1 MGAGYLPR
9 LAGFAL
15 ALSAATAHAAPRA
28 RTAPSAAPAAA
39 GVAKGGK
46 GHAPAPPD
54 TATTTAPT
62 PPVHD
67 APEKSVQGQPK
78 GGAATSPGGAVQTE
92 ESKEGVK
99 TYKFGAVEVESRLK
113 SPELIYFMRRVRAEF
128 AAGELGHRSFMPEL
142 HSTERLPTFR

>member
-9 LAGFAL
+9 LALVLVVLTG
-15 ALSAATAHAAPRA
+15 SVSGAAKPPRGPGKAKPQTQTAEPAP
-28 RTAPSAAPAAA
+28 
-39 GVAKGGK
+39 GKAKPQPQTPEPGAS
-46 GHAPAPPD
+46 APAPK
-54 TATTTAPT
+54 
-62 PPVHD
+62 D
-67 APEKSVQGQPK
+67 APEKGVQGQQK
-78 GGAATSPGGAVQTE
+78 SSGASPLNAVQTE

-128 AAGELGHRSFMPEL
+128 AAGELGHRSFLPEL

>member
-9 LAGFAL
+9 LAWFLL
-15 ALSAATAHAAPRA
+15 ALSTVAHAAPKA
-28 RTAPSAAPAAA
+28 RTATGAPAQPAASTARAGKARAAAPA
-39 GVAKGGK
+39 
-46 GHAPAPPD
+46 PD
-54 TATTTAPT
+54 TSAAT
-62 PPVHD
+62 PPAHD

-78 GGAATSPGGAVQTE
+78 AGPSPTPATAVQTE
-92 ESKEGVK
+92 ENKEGVK

>member
-9 LAGFAL
+9 LAGFFVVLAL
-15 ALSAATAHAAPRA
+15 ASSSEAKPPRAPATAPGATPAATRA
-28 RTAPSAAPAAA
+28 GKAKPPAQS
-39 GVAKGGK
+39 
-46 GHAPAPPD
+46 PAPPEPGS
-54 TATTTAPT
+54 TAP
-62 PPVHD
+62 PPTE
-67 APEKSVQGQPK
+67 APEKGVQGQPK
-78 GGAATSPGGAVQTE
+78 GSGAAGTPKAQTE

-128 AAGELGHRSFMPEL
+128 AAGELGHRSFLPEL

>member
-9 LAGFAL
+9 LAGFVL
-15 ALSAATAHAAPRA
+15 ALSITAHAAPRGRQA
-28 RTAPSAAPAAA
+28 PPSAASAPGAKPGAKGRATAPSAEP
-39 GVAKGGK
+39 
-46 GHAPAPPD
+46 PPPQAPP
-54 TATTTAPT
+54 A
-62 PPVHD
+62 HD

-78 GGAATSPGGAVQTE
+78 GSTTSPTGAVQTE
-92 ESKEGVK
+92 ENKEGVK

-128 AAGELGHRSFMPEL
+128 AAGDLGHRSFMPEL